1 MTLSLIPFRL
11 SVLRVCQGSCNGV
24 LRKFHGR
31 FREVTWMFLSQ
42 RAKGVSRRFL
52 GCFNEV
58 SRTFQDS
65 LKGVSQKLPRCF
77 KKISRMCQERSVK
90 GVSRKFQG
98 CYKEVLR
105 VFQQTLNVISIFQKH
120 LKFENVLSVLWV
132 GWGRGGGGVGVNQT
146 RKKSLACMHCLRT
159 IFAKIVDIFV

>member
-24 LRKFHGR
+24 LRGR

-105 VFQQTLNVISIFQKH
+105 VFQQTLNVISIFKLRSNFYKH
-120 LKFENVLSVLWV
+120 RCVCVCESVNLCVPNFSNDDWLRQQFLAVVLATSP
-132 GWGRGGGGVGVNQT
+132 GP
-146 RKKSLACMHCLRT
+146 
-159 IFAKIVDIFV
+159 

>member
-77 KKISRMCQERSVK
+77 KKISRMCQERCFKKVSRVLQGGFK
-90 GVSRKFQG
+90 GVSTNFKCDQHFSKTPEIRK
-98 CYKEVLR
+98 C
-105 VFQQTLNVISIFQKH
+105 
-120 LKFENVLSVLWV
+120 LKCTM
-132 GWGRGGGGVGVNQT
+132 GGVG
-146 RKKSLACMHCLRT
+146 
-159 IFAKIVDIFV
+159 